1 MPLPTPIKI
10 DWGQIA
16 SATLPVMVCGWYVL
30 LYLVVLSQNVSRH
43 NQRRWTLLLT
53 SCPLQAAVTSNGL
66 ALQFASQTLKGDEEV
81 VWCAVNQEQSMG
93 FPWISLCLNFFWWTS
108 LIDVEIRLPR
118 VIFLCSSARHHRM
131 CSLDLI
137 RPYLKHPFPGR
148 KGPSFLNSCN
158 LQFHI
163 NVGSWLV
170 WGPPPQTNSN
180 LVYWIIRSFFPPP
193 PQQFF
198 WIVNLS
204 KDFNWFQFT
213 FNWNQFTFKWFQFTF
228 NWNQFTFNWFSIDF
242 NLLSIDFNLLSID
255 FNLLSIDFNLLSI
268 DFNLLSIDFN
278 LLSIGFNLLSID
290 FNLLSIDFQLISIY
304 FQLIFNWFQFT
315 FDWFQFTFNWFQ
327 FTFNWFQFTFNLLS
341 IDFNLLSIY
350 FQLIFNWFQFTF
362 DWFQFTFN
370 LLSRFFFFNP
380 KSCWAQ

>member
-1 MPLPTPIKI
+1 MVEVGFYAPSHANQNRLRP
-10 DWGQIA
+10 DSLRNFACNGMW
-16 SATLPVMVCGWYVL
+16 MVCTSIL
-30 LYLVVLSQNVSRH
+30 SRVVPKRFEAQPGGEHFSLPRALCRLQWHPMAWHYNLRVRHWRVMRKWCGAPWIRSSQWDFH
-43 NQRRWTLLLT
+43 
-53 SCPLQAAVTSNGL
+53 
-66 ALQFASQTLKGDEEV
+66 
-81 VWCAVNQEQSMG
+81 G
-93 FPWISLCLNFFWWTS
+93 FPYVWISFGGHHWLMLKYAFQGLF
-108 LIDVEIRLPR
+108 
-118 VIFLCSSARHHRM
+118 FLCSSARHHRM

-228 NWNQFTFNWFSIDF
+228 NWNQFTFN
-242 NLLSIDFNLLSID
+242 LLSIDFNLLSID

-290 FNLLSIDFQLISIY
+290 FQFTFNWLSIYFQLISIYFRLISIY
-304 FQLIFNWFQFT
+304 FQLI
-315 FDWFQFTFNWFQ
+315 
-327 FTFNWFQFTFNLLS
+327 
-341 IDFNLLSIY
+341 SIY
-350 FQLIFNWFQFTF
+350 F
-362 DWFQFTFN
+362 
-370 LLSRFFFFNP
+370 
-380 KSCWAQ
+380 